1 MVSKVI
7 ERKICLEHE
16 FLCKDMI
23 RHLFQKTKRVCE
35 NDCTKED
42 GYILLVKKIKKIK
55 ENYISSVDGSII
67 FIVDIEVD
75 TLKPEIDDIY
85 RDKVCMVFSGG
96 IFINIKDKIKVLIP
110 LNTLVNYKFDSSTK
124 TFISDD
130 KKVIK
135 EHDEIDIKIS
145 GIKYSKK
152 NFSCFGELN
161 IENVDL

>member
-85 RDKVCMVFSGG
+85 NKGKLDKYDQGQLDAYEEILDYME
-96 IFINIKDKIKVLIP
+96 
-110 LNTLVNYKFDSSTK
+110 
-124 TFISDD
+124 
-130 KKVIK
+130 KKAEELGFNLLDLSPKAVK
-135 EHDEIDIKIS
+135 EVR
-145 GIKYSKK
+145 KK
-152 NFSCFGELN
+152 RMLK
-161 IENVDL
+161 